1 VAAGARPFGFGL
13 IADRGGYGP
22 ALAASA
28 VALAMAA
35 ALLLSL
41 RQAPD
46 RPANIRPRPGR

>member
-1 VAAGARPFGFGL
+1 
-13 IADRGGYGP
+13 
-22 ALAASA
+22 
-28 VALAMAA
+28 MAA